1 MAWRDREGRLLAC
14 EHGTRRLTRTEYDGS
29 VTVLASHHQGK
40 RLNSPN
46 DIGCRSDGSI
56 WFTDPPFGIQGW
68 WEGEPATPELPHG
81 DYRIDPA
88 NGELVMVLG
97 DLQGSNG
104 LAFSPDEQ
112 VLYVVESRAAPR
124 RTARSGLTT
133 STVPP

>member
-1 MAWRDREGRLLAC
+1 ML
-14 EHGTRRLTRTEYDGS
+14 
-29 VTVLASHHQGK
+29 
-40 RLNSPN
+40 
-46 DIGCRSDGSI
+46 
-56 WFTDPPFGIQGW
+56 GW
-68 WEGEPATPELPHG
+68 CEGEPATPEVPHG
-81 DYRIDPA
+81 VYRIDHA
-88 NGELVMVLG
+88 SGELVMALVLG